1 MPNPDEI
8 RRGDV
13 FDLVTPEMSKYTQVY
28 CAKDVEAPLL
38 DYTEYQKLP
47 NLALRMKYEEV
58 KVGDCVEIMTSKISD
73 IKATAC
79 GVVVQSSGDTQNGI
93 NLSKQRFLINVI

>member
-28 CAKDVEAPLL
+28 CVKDVEAPLL

-79 GVVVQSSGDTQNGI
+79 GVVVQSSRDTQNGI